1 MIFSTEQ
8 LVEIATAGGGLTMD
22 ASTLTFNQIR
32 AITAAANVGKA
43 KITLKKVSGL
53 TWFQLKEL
61 GALAPGLITFDQT
74 A

>member
-1 MIFSTEQ
+1 MILSTEQ

-22 ASTLTFNQIR
+22 ASTMTFTEMR
-32 AITAAANVGKA
+32 AITAAANTGKA

-53 TWFQLKEL
+53 TWIQLKEL
-61 GALAPGLITFDQT
+61 GALAPGLITFDFT